1 MFLAVISLKT
11 PLIANKNDSMVSR
24 RTTLLV
30 FKSVIFGRSTSQIQY
45 NPLRAIK
52 RILAIINEYINSQSS
67 KDFFDKNM
75 QAIMY
80 RIIIIVIKVA

>member
-30 FKSVIFGRSTSQIQY
+30 FNSVKFGRSTSQIQY
-45 NPLRAIK
+45 SPLRAIK
-52 RILAIINEYINSQSS
+52 RILAIINEYTNSQSA
-67 KDFFDKNM
+67 KDFLDKNI
-75 QAIMY
+75 QAIM
-80 RIIIIVIKVA
+80 

>member
-45 NPLRAIK
+45 KPLSAIR

>member
-1 MFLAVISLKT
+1 M
-11 PLIANKNDSMVSR
+11 
-24 RTTLLV
+24 V

-75 QAIMY
+75 QALCIG
-80 RIIIIVIKVA
+80 